1 MNAMVRSN
9 MYSYSVC
16 CLSRKRVWAYMLD
29 SPLGIVIVS
38 SAYPIKDSGFTL
50 APDSMGREHTL

>member
-1 MNAMVRSN
+1 

-16 CLSRKRVWAYMLD
+16 CLSRERVWAYMLD